1 MGGYQFVGSS
11 LEVDIFLKKR
21 EHKKGVLKQKI
32 ETSLNTFYLDFE
44 IIPFTLYT
52 YVLTKILQN
61 GSKLIQKNGLKH
73 HTRNLQNLKQAVGS
87 PRS

>member
-11 LEVDIFLKKR
+11 LGVDIFLKKR

-61 GSKLIQKNGLKH
+61 GSKLIQKNGLKN